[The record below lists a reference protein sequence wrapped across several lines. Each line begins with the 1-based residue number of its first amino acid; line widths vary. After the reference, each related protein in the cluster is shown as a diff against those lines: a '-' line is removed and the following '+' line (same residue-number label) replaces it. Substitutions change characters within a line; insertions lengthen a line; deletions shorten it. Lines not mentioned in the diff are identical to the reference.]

1 MYSEQA
7 YSLNICTQFVNV
19 CLWMFSSEIYCS
31 KGIKHKTKKVNIM
44 RQCNILYDKHQKN
57 HDNYFKN
64 DIATPLYMLVYVKIN
79 DT

>member
-7 YSLNICTQFVNV
+7 HSLNICTQFVNV

-44 RQCNILYDKHQKN
+44 RERKILYDKNQKN
-57 HDNYFKN
+57 HDNYFK
-64 DIATPLYMLVYVKIN
+64 
-79 DT
+79 